1 MRVIKKETVFESVYS
16 LIKNASYY
24 APVDYVKVLKEIKD
38 KEVDSTSSQVM
49 DDIVRNNEIASRK
62 HVPICQD
69 TGVVVVFI
77 EVGREVYLEFD
88 VYDVIN
94 SAVAKAYDDF
104 YLRKSVVRH
113 PLDRVNTKD
122 NTPAIIHTTLVAGDK
137 LKITVCPKGAGSENM
152 SKLTM
157 LKPAD
162 GEEGVIDFVVDVI
175 KKGGMN
181 ACPPLIVGVGIG
193 GNFERVAELAKQAL
207 IEPIDKPS
215 DDPIN
220 AELEVK
226 LLKKINELGIGPMGL
241 GGKTTAIAVKVKS
254 YPCHIAA
261 LPVAVNL
268 QCHANR
274 HEEIIL

>member
-1 MRVIKKETVFESVYS
+1 MRVIDKKVVFEKVYG

-24 APVDYVKVLKEIKD
+24 APIDYLELLRSVRANEETETGK
-38 KEVDSTSSQVM
+38 QVM
-49 DDIVRNNEIASRK
+49 DDIVKNNEIATRK
-62 HVPICQD
+62 NVPICQD
-69 TGVVVVFI
+69 TGVVVVFV
-77 EVGREVYLEFD
+77 EVGRELYLDFD
-88 VYDVIN
+88 IYEVIN
-94 SAVAKAYDDF
+94 DAVANAYVDF

-152 SKLTM
+152 SALTM

-162 GEEGVIDFVVDVI
+162 GREGVINFVLDVL

-181 ACPPLIVGVGIG
+181 ACPPLIIGVGIG
-193 GNFERVAELAKQAL
+193 GNLERVAELSKRAL
-207 IEPIDKPS
+207 IEPIDKENP
-215 DDPIN
+215 DPIN
-220 AELEVK
+220 NELEK
-226 LLKKINELGIGPMGL
+226 TLLKEINDLGIGPMGL
-241 GGKTTAIAVKVKS
+241 GGNTTALAVKVKS
-254 YPCHIAA
+254 FPCHIAA
-261 LPVAVNL
+261 LPVAVNI

>member
-88 VYDVIN
+88 IYDVIN

>member
-24 APVDYVKVLKEIKD
+24 APVHYVKVLKEIKD